1 MQHLPT
7 YCWSIFLS
15 LKSITAMCCSSTRQ
29 GRTRRRP
36 RSRAVQ
42 LLRHL
47 VQHLGGRGPPP
58 GHRDE
63 QIARRLSQA
72 QRAGQ
77 QPRGVLAGGAVDA
90 PFQVTD
96 RPLAHLRGPDAQRNP
111 VPHLCAATYVH
122 VGRR

>member
-63 QIARRLSQA
+63 QIARRLSVPA
-72 QRAGQ
+72 SSRAVSLRAVRLM
-77 QPRGVLAGGAVDA
+77 PRSRSLIA
-90 PFQVTD
+90 
-96 RPLAHLRGPDAQRNP
+96 R
-111 VPHLCAATYVH
+111 
-122 VGRR
+122 